1 MDVASVMSDAR
12 VSAHDAPGS
21 LTDDAAPAMIAG
33 MRRIVYPGFAVGV
46 ALFTALLVHQGVG
59 EVLAALAVGG
69 WGLLGVAL
77 FHLAPMVADA
87 LGWRTLLVATPR
99 PRVGT
104 MLFARWVGES
114 VNTLLPA
121 MQVGGNIAKARVLL
135 RRGVSGVVAGASV
148 VVDVTLVML
157 TQIVFTITGL
167 LLLVVH
173 VGGRTVAPT
182 AAIGLGLSILALAGF
197 VMAQRMGLFTRIVRA
212 IAGMRRGVR
221 PGAFVADAAALDAA
235 VATLYRDRGRLGT
248 AAAWHLLSWAVGVGE
263 VWLALRLLGHPVDL
277 LSATILE
284 SLAQAIRGAAFAV
297 PAALGVQEGGLLLL
311 GATLGI
317 APDTALALSLTKRV
331 REITLGLPGLVAWQ
345 VDWTLYRRRATS
357 AGVVKEDR

>member
-1 MDVASVMSDAR
+1 MSEAR
-12 VSAHDAPGS
+12 VSTHDAPGS

-46 ALFTALLVHQGVG
+46 ALFTVLLVHQGVG

-99 PRVGT
+99 PQPRT
-104 MLFARWVGES
+104 MVFARWVGES
-114 VNTLLPA
+114 INTLLPA
-121 MQVGGNIAKARVLL
+121 MQVGGNIAKARVLG
-135 RRGVSGVVAGASV
+135 RRGIPGVVAGASV

-167 LLLVVH
+167 LLLLVH
-173 VGGRTVAPT
+173 VGGHTVAPT
-182 AAIGLGLSILALAGF
+182 AAIGLGLSVLGLAGF
-197 VMAQRMGLFTRIVRA
+197 VAAQRMGLFTRAVRA
-212 IAGMRRGVR
+212 VSRMRSGVQ
-221 PGAFVADAAALDAA
+221 PGGLVDDAAALDAA
-235 VATLYRDRGRLGT
+235 VAALYRDRRCVAT
-248 AAAWHLLSWAVGVGE
+248 AGAWHLLSWAVGVGE

-297 PAALGVQEGGLLLL
+297 PAALGVQEGGFLLL

-331 REITLGLPGLVAWQ
+331 REISLGLPGLVAWQ
-345 VDWTLYRRRATS
+345 LDWTLHRRRA
-357 AGVVKEDR
+357 AVARGVKEDR